1 MAVIEPTNPPAPAPP
16 PPVGSSTTAATA
28 GAIAAGSTT
37 SGATTSGATT
47 AAGSSAGGSTVLP
60 ASDASVKDLGL
71 DLKDLVVAY
80 AKQETIDPLKSLG
93 RYVAYGVAGAVLL
106 AVGTFLGA
114 LAILRAVQTEA
125 SPSLTGNLSF
135 VPYFAGVVFAGVVA
149 AAAASRIGR
158 RP

>member
-37 SGATTSGATT
+37 SGAT
-47 AAGSSAGGSTVLP
+47 AAGSSAGGSTVRP

-149 AAAASRIGR
+149 AAAASRIAR